1 MISEEEIHMISL
13 KRSSLLLF
21 GLLLT
26 VFFAACSNPLSGNT
40 TTGNTTTTN
49 TTTTKTTSS
58 YGKTSSM
65 TSTTPMAKPTAVAQ
79 KNNNMGTQTTMG
91 NNGNMGMQGNNNALI
106 HTTMVKL
113 NGKMITVLTN
123 AKGMILYYKLN
134 DPRPASA
141 CTGACA
147 TAWPPVL
154 ANTMNMMMISSSMQL
169 PHKLTVYKTANGS
182 QIEYD
187 GHPLYTYAGDM
198 TPGMF
203 TGRGMGNVW
212 YLVSLGL

>member
-1 MISEEEIHMISL
+1 MISL
-13 KRSSLLLF
+13 KRSSLLLL

-40 TTGNTTTTN
+40 TTGSTTTTN
-49 TTTTKTTSS
+49 TTSS

-79 KNNNMGTQTTMG
+79 KNNNMGTKTTMG
-91 NNGNMGMQGNNNALI
+91 NNSNMGGSNNALI

-123 AKGMILYYKLN
+123 AKGMVLYYKLN
-134 DPRPASA
+134 DARPASA
-141 CTGACA
+141 CTSACA

-154 ANTMNMMMISSSMQL
+154 ANTMNMMMVSSSMQL

>member
-1 MISEEEIHMISL
+1 MISEEENHMLSL

-26 VFFAACSNPLSGNT
+26 VFVAACSNPLSGNA
-40 TTGNTTTTN
+40 TTGSTNTTN

-58 YGKTSSM
+58 YGKTSST
-65 TSTTPMAKPTAVAQ
+65 TSTTPMAKPTTVAQ
-79 KNNNMGTQTTMG
+79 KNNTVGTQTTMG
-91 NNGNMGMQGNNNALI
+91 NNGNMAGSNNALI

-141 CTGACA
+141 CTGTCA

-154 ANTMNMMMISSSMQL
+154 ANTMNMMMVSSSMQL
-169 PHKLTVYKTANGS
+169 PHKLIVYKTANGN
-182 QIEYD
+182 QVEYD

-203 TGRGMGNVW
+203 SGRGMGNVW

>member
-1 MISEEEIHMISL
+1 MLSL

-26 VFFAACSNPLSGNT
+26 VFFAACSNPLSGNA
-40 TTGNTTTTN
+40 TTGSTNTTTT
-49 TTTTKTTSS
+49 TTTTATKTTSS
-58 YGKTSSM
+58 YGKTSST

-79 KNNNMGTQTTMG
+79 KNNTMGTQTTMG
-91 NNGNMGMQGNNNALI
+91 NNGNMGSSNNALI

-154 ANTMNMMMISSSMQL
+154 ANTMNMMMVSSSMQL
-169 PHKLTVYKTANGS
+169 PHKLMVYKTANGN
-182 QIEYD
+182 QVEYD

>member
-40 TTGNTTTTN
+40 TTGSTTTTK

-79 KNNNMGTQTTMG
+79 KNN
-91 NNGNMGMQGNNNALI
+91 NMGMQGNNNALI

>member
-1 MISEEEIHMISL
+1 MISL
-13 KRSSLLLF
+13 KRSYLPLF

-40 TTGNTTTTN
+40 TTGSTTTTN
-49 TTTTKTTSS
+49 TTTTKNSGTTSS

-65 TSTTPMAKPTAVAQ
+65 TSTTPTAKSTTVAQ

-91 NNGNMGMQGNNNALI
+91 NNGNMSGSNNALI

-154 ANTMNMMMISSSMQL
+154 ANTMNMMMVSSSMQL
-169 PHKLTVYKTANGS
+169 PHKLMVYKTANGN
-182 QIEYD
+182 QVEYD

-203 TGRGMGNVW
+203 AGRGIGNVW

>member
-1 MISEEEIHMISL
+1 MLSL
-13 KRSSLLLF
+13 KRPSLFLF

-40 TTGNTTTTN
+40 TTGNTNNTNNTMTAKSNNATTTG
-49 TTTTKTTSS
+49 
-58 YGKTSSM
+58 YGKTSGM
-65 TSTTPMAKPTAVAQ
+65 TPSTPMAKSTMPAQ
-79 KNNNMGTQTTMG
+79 KNNSMG
-91 NNGNMGMQGNNNALI
+91 NNTGAMGNNNMGNSNALI
-106 HTTMVKL
+106 HTTQVKL

-123 AKGMILYYKLN
+123 AKGMVLYYKLN

-141 CTGACA
+141 CTNANGCA

-154 ANTMNMMMISSSMQL
+154 SNSMDMNMMVSSSMQL
-169 PHKLTVYKTANGS
+169 PHKLMVYKTANGN
-182 QIEYD
+182 QVEYD

-198 TPGMF
+198 TAGQF

>member
-1 MISEEEIHMISL
+1 MLSL

-26 VFFAACSNPLSGNT
+26 VFLAACSNPLSSNTSTGSTTQSNITMQNT
-40 TTGNTTTTN
+40 TPAKSNATPMG
-49 TTTTKTTSS
+49 
-58 YGKTSSM
+58 YGKTPAMKSS
-65 TSTTPMAKPTAVAQ
+65 TPMAKSTMPAQ
-79 KNNNMGTQTTMG
+79 NNGTMG
-91 NNGNMGMQGNNNALI
+91 NNNSSMSSSNALI
-106 HTTMVKL
+106 HTTQVML

-123 AKGMILYYKLN
+123 AKGMILYYKLD

-141 CTGACA
+141 CTGSCA
-147 TAWPPVL
+147 MAWPPVL
-154 ANTMNMMMISSSMQL
+154 SNSMNMNMMVSSSMML

-198 TPGMF
+198 TPGQF
-203 TGRGMGNVW
+203 TGRGKGNVW
-212 YLVSLGL
+212 YLVSLRL

>member
-1 MISEEEIHMISL
+1 MISL

-26 VFFAACSNPLSGNT
+26 VFIAACSNPLSGNT
-40 TTGNTTTTN
+40 TTGSTTTTN
-49 TTTTKTTSS
+49 TTNTTTASTKNNAAPSR
-58 YGKTSSM
+58 YGKTSNM
-65 TSTTPMAKPTAVAQ
+65 TSATPMVKPTTTAQ

-91 NNGNMGMQGNNNALI
+91 NNGNMMQGNSNALI
-106 HTTMVKL
+106 HTTQVKL

-123 AKGMILYYKLN
+123 TKGMILYYKLN
-134 DPRPASA
+134 DPSPASA

-154 ANTMNMMMISSSMQL
+154 ANSMNMMMVSSSMQL
-169 PHKLTVYKTANGS
+169 PHKLSVYQTANGN
-182 QIEYD
+182 QVEYD

-198 TPGMF
+198 TPGQF
-203 TGRGMGNVW
+203 TGRGMGNIW

>member
-1 MISEEEIHMISL
+1 MISKEEIHMLSL

-40 TTGNTTTTN
+40 TTGSTTTTN
-49 TTTTKTTSS
+49 TATTKTTSS
-58 YGKTSSM
+58 YGKTSST

-79 KNNNMGTQTTMG
+79 KNNTMGTQTTMG
-91 NNGNMGMQGNNNALI
+91 NNGNMAGSNNALI

-154 ANTMNMMMISSSMQL
+154 ANTMNMMMVSSSMQL
-169 PHKLTVYKTANGS
+169 PYKLTVYKTANGS
-182 QIEYD
+182 QVEYD

-198 TPGMF
+198 TPGQF

>member
-1 MISEEEIHMISL
+1 MISL

-40 TTGNTTTTN
+40 TTGSTTTTN

-79 KNNNMGTQTTMG
+79 KNN
-91 NNGNMGMQGNNNALI
+91 NMGMQGNNNALI